1 MSYMTKIGIRWCQFG
16 FVSESEGFVSQR
28 FVFGR
33 SSLVSSIRHFCH
45 GLLSSLCV
53 SCLFSILYESGRDIN
68 FCPRYLENKEIS
80 NVGIKN
86 LCSVCEK
93 LAAAPRAVF

>member
-1 MSYMTKIGIRWCQFG
+1 MIVFT
-16 FVSESEGFVSQR
+16 
-28 FVFGR
+28 VFGR

-68 FCPRYLENKEIS
+68 FCPRYLENEEMP

-93 LAAAPRAVF
+93 LAAAPRADF